1 MYMKKVS
8 FLVLTILVFS
18 LAVAC
23 VNNRTSPIGETD
35 KVATIVAGTISV
47 MSTSTLVPAAV
58 IATQTVAPAATQT
71 NSLNLEDFP
80 NRVFLGEDEGYSVY
94 LIDPNNEQDG
104 SVTGE
109 IIIYDKVNKIAS
121 RMNGTFTQFGSTIVS
136 DDGKGKYVFL
146 SMGTYTS
153 RKAIV
158 ISLVDK
164 KQAVQEF
171 CTTPG
176 DHLFWNDYIIFNN
189 CDTFPNRPWG
199 AGEAPGITA
208 INLKTGIVIDIVKS
222 DLTHQFQIKI
232 IEGDNLQY
240 LEASVEKEEDWQN
253 LESQNTTIKTY
264 NLLSLESQ

>member
-1 MYMKKVS
+1 MKKLS
-8 FLVLTILVFS
+8 FLVLTILLFS
-18 LAVAC
+18 LVAAC
-23 VNNRTSPIGETD
+23 AKNGTPPVGDAN
-35 KVATIVAGTISV
+35 KVATVVAGTMSA
-47 MSTSTLVPAAV
+47 MSTSTPAPAAV

-121 RMNGTFTQFGSTIVS
+121 RMNGAFKQFGSTIVS

-153 RKAIV
+153 RTAIV

-176 DHLFWNDYIIFNN
+176 DHLYWNDHIIFNN

-208 INLKTGIVIDIVKS
+208 INLKTGAVIDIAKS
-222 DLTHQFQIKI
+222 DLTHQFQTKI

-240 LEASVEKEEDWQN
+240 LEVSVEKEEDWQN
-253 LESQNTTIKTY
+253 PDSQITSTKTY